1 LAKVFQLNKSEDFEI
16 VAKNIF
22 DLLEFDN
29 FHLIKYLN
37 VFYEKESNQ
46 VYAIIRCFQVCN
58 FLKIQ
63 KKKRS
68 KHQIFYIFIVFLK
81 NLKT

>member
-1 LAKVFQLNKSEDFEI
+1 MKFQLNKSEDFEI

-29 FHLIKYLN
+29 FHLIKYLK

-46 VYAIIRCFQVCN
+46 VYTIIKCFQVCN
-58 FLKIQ
+58 D
-63 KKKRS
+63 
-68 KHQIFYIFIVFLK
+68 
-81 NLKT
+81 